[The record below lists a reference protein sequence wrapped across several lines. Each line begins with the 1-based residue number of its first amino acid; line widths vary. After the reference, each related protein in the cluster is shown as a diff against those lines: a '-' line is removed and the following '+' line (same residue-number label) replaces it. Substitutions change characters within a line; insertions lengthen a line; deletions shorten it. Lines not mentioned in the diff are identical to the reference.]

1 MTGLIKNG
9 FGLFAHSKKSG
20 YGSPA
25 GVVISPP
32 PPPPPG
38 TGGAFLFNLAAQSG
52 LLVILE
58 DI

>member
-1 MTGLIKNG
+1 MSLIKR
-9 FGLFAHSKKSG
+9 FFAWI
-20 YGSPA
+20 GSLMRRRHFVA
-25 GVVISPP
+25 STTVISPP